1 MINTQKLLFKF
12 SSVKT
17 PIIPYNSSIYY
28 IMKSQNIYQVQGRT
42 MVLYEF
48 DESLKKKMDIF
59 SYCAYD
65 VIFDY
70 IRTKR
75 GSGYSVKTF
84 TQKIINKSY
93 LIIYTIGKVYSPEKM
108 DRLINEA
115 LEESFKYKNCQVDL
129 IVKHLKTR
137 DNINGYIEDKFE
149 DLISYIDS
157 ENNFRS
163 ENYDE
168 NDENMTYES
177 IVNDIKD
184 VFVNKVRRIAILN
197 HRGDESDDLYNQEEN
212 ELDKVYYFDN
222 NITSDSTQNIYYL
235 NKFIK

>member
-1 MINTQKLLFKF
+1 
-12 SSVKT
+12 
-17 PIIPYNSSIYY
+17 
-28 IMKSQNIYQVQGRT
+28 
-42 MVLYEF
+42 
-48 DESLKKKMDIF
+48 
-59 SYCAYD
+59 
-65 VIFDY
+65 
-70 IRTKR
+70 
-75 GSGYSVKTF
+75 
-84 TQKIINKSY
+84 
-93 LIIYTIGKVYSPEKM
+93 M

-197 HRGDESDDLYNQEEN
+197 HRGDESDDLYNQEAN